1 MRVTFIPPINYCIG
15 KLSGKSEFYFRR
27 NKNGKVFVQ
36 HCPRRLS
43 EKQKA
48 WNKQFAQRYAVKH
61 HRHDNRSQQV
71 LRLQTLPKKQ
81 MRGILQGKQT
91 VQQYLGHNDIIHRTI
106 PAVSTCATTTPTTP
120 IIERT
125 ATPMVTIPPP
135 ESPPPD
141 HTDSIGTTGAT

>member
-1 MRVTFIPPINYCIG
+1 MRVTFIPPIHYCIG

-48 WNKQFAQRYAVKH
+48 WNKQFARLYAGKH
-61 HRHDNRSQQV
+61 HRHNNRSRQV

-91 VQQYLGHNDIIHRTI
+91 VQQYLERNDIHRAA
-106 PAVSTCATTTPTTP
+106 PAVNTYATATPTTP

-125 ATPMVTIPPP
+125 ITPMVTMPPP
-135 ESPPPD
+135 ETPPPD
-141 HTDSIGTTGAT
+141 HTGNIGTTGAT

>member
-1 MRVTFIPPINYCIG
+1 MRVTFIPPIHYCIG

-36 HCPRRLS
+36 RCPRRLS

-48 WNKQFAQRYAVKH
+48 WNKQFARLYAGKH
-61 HRHDNRSQQV
+61 HRHNNRSRQV

-91 VQQYLGHNDIIHRTI
+91 VQQYLERNDIHRAA
-106 PAVSTCATTTPTTP
+106 PAVNTYATATPTTP

-125 ATPMVTIPPP
+125 ITPMVTMPPP
-135 ESPPPD
+135 ETPPPD

>member
-1 MRVTFIPPINYCIG
+1 MRVTFIPPIHYCIG

-36 HCPRRLS
+36 RCPRRLS

-48 WNKQFAQRYAVKH
+48 WNKQFARLYAGKH
-61 HRHDNRSQQV
+61 HRHNNRSRQV

-91 VQQYLGHNDIIHRTI
+91 VQQYLERNDIHRAA
-106 PAVSTCATTTPTTP
+106 PAVNTYATATPTTP
-120 IIERT
+120 IIKRT
-125 ATPMVTIPPP
+125 ITPMVTMPPP
-135 ESPPPD
+135 ETPPPD

>member
-1 MRVTFIPPINYCIG
+1 MRVTFIPPIDYCIG
-15 KLSGKSEFYFRR
+15 KVSMKSEFYFRR
-27 NKNGKVFVQ
+27 NKYGKVFVQ
-36 HCPRRLS
+36 RCPRRLS

-48 WNKQFAQRYAVKH
+48 WNKQFARLYAGKH
-61 HRHDNRSQQV
+61 HRHNNRSRQV

-91 VQQYLGHNDIIHRTI
+91 VQQYLERNDIHRAA
-106 PAVSTCATTTPTTP
+106 PAVNTYATATPTTP

-125 ATPMVTIPPP
+125 ITPMVTMPPP
-135 ESPPPD
+135 ETPPPD

>member
-1 MRVTFIPPINYCIG
+1 MKVTFIPPINYCIG

-36 HCPRRLS
+36 RCPRRLS

-48 WNKQFAQRYAVKH
+48 WNKQFARLYAGKH
-61 HRHDNRSQQV
+61 HRHGNPSQQV
-71 LRLQTLPKKQ
+71 LRLQTLPKKP

-91 VQQYLGHNDIIHRTI
+91 VQQYLGRNDIHRAT
-106 PAVSTCATTTPTTP
+106 PAATATPTTP
-120 IIERT
+120 IVERT
-125 ATPMVTIPPP
+125 ATPTVTMPPP
-135 ESPPPD
+135 ETPPPD

>member
-1 MRVTFIPPINYCIG
+1 MKVTFIPPINYCIG

-36 HCPRRLS
+36 RCPRQLS

-48 WNKQFAQRYAVKH
+48 WNKQFAQRYAGKH
-61 HRHDNRSQQV
+61 HRHNNRSRQV

-91 VQQYLGHNDIIHRTI
+91 VQQYLERNDIHRAA
-106 PAVSTCATTTPTTP
+106 PAVNTYATATPTTP

-125 ATPMVTIPPP
+125 ITPMVTMPPP
-135 ESPPPD
+135 ETPPPD

>member
-1 MRVTFIPPINYCIG
+1 MKVTFIPPIHYCIG

-36 HCPRRLS
+36 RCPRRLS

-48 WNKQFAQRYAVKH
+48 WNKQFAQRYAGKH
-61 HRHDNRSQQV
+61 HRHSNRSQQV

-91 VQQYLGHNDIIHRTI
+91 VQQYLGRNDIRAT
-106 PAVSTCATTTPTTP
+106 PAVNTCATATPITP
-120 IIERT
+120 IIEHT
-125 ATPMVTIPPP
+125 ATQTVTMPPP
-135 ESPPPD
+135 ETPPPD
-141 HTDSIGTTGAT
+141 HTHSIGTTGAT

>member
-48 WNKQFAQRYAVKH
+48 WNKQFAHLYAGKH

-91 VQQYLGHNDIIHRTI
+91 VQQYLGRNDIHRAI
-106 PAVSTCATTTPTTP
+106 PTVVPHTAATPATP

-125 ATPMVTIPPP
+125 ATQTVTMPPP
-135 ESPPPD
+135 ETPPPD
-141 HTDSIGTTGAT
+141 HTGSIGTTGAT

>member
-1 MRVTFIPPINYCIG
+1 MRVTFIPPIHYCIG
-15 KLSGKSEFYFRR
+15 KLSGKSEFYFQR

-36 HCPRRLS
+36 RCPRRLS

-48 WNKQFAQRYAVKH
+48 WNKQFARLYAGKH
-61 HRHDNRSQQV
+61 HRHNNRSRQV

-91 VQQYLGHNDIIHRTI
+91 VQQYLERNDIHRAA
-106 PAVSTCATTTPTTP
+106 PAVNTYATATPTTP

-125 ATPMVTIPPP
+125 ITPMVTMPPP
-135 ESPPPD
+135 ETPPPD

>member
-1 MRVTFIPPINYCIG
+1 MRVTFIPPVNYCIG
-15 KLSGKSEFYFRR
+15 KLSGKSDFYFRR

-36 HCPRRLS
+36 RCPRRLS

-48 WNKQFAQRYAVKH
+48 WNKQFAQRYAGKH

-71 LRLQTLPKKQ
+71 LRLQTLPQKQ

-91 VQQYLGHNDIIHRTI
+91 IQQYLGRNDIHRAI
-106 PAVSTCATTTPTTP
+106 PTVVSHTAATPATP

-125 ATPMVTIPPP
+125 ATQTVTM
-135 ESPPPD
+135 PPPD
-141 HTDSIGTTGAT
+141 HTGSIGTTGAT

>member
-48 WNKQFAQRYAVKH
+48 WNKQFAQRYAGKH
-61 HRHDNRSQQV
+61 HRHGNRSQQV
-71 LRLQTLPKKQ
+71 MRVQTLPKKQ

-91 VQQYLGHNDIIHRTI
+91 VQQYLGRNDIHRTI
-106 PAVSTCATTTPTTP
+106 PTIVPPTAATPTTP
-120 IIERT
+120 IVERT
-125 ATPMVTIPPP
+125 TTLAVTVPPP
-135 ESPPPD
+135 ETPPPD
-141 HTDSIGTTGAT
+141 YTGSIGTTGAT

>member
-1 MRVTFIPPINYCIG
+1 MKVTFIPPIHYCIG

-48 WNKQFAQRYAVKH
+48 WNKQFARLYAGKH
-61 HRHDNRSQQV
+61 HRHNNRSRQV

-91 VQQYLGHNDIIHRTI
+91 VQQYLERNDIHRAA
-106 PAVSTCATTTPTTP
+106 PAVNTYATATPTTP

-125 ATPMVTIPPP
+125 ITPMVTMPPP
-135 ESPPPD
+135 ETPPPD

>member
-1 MRVTFIPPINYCIG
+1 MRVTFIPPIHYCIG

-36 HCPRRLS
+36 RCPRRLS

-48 WNKQFAQRYAVKH
+48 WNKQFARLYAGKH
-61 HRHDNRSQQV
+61 HRHNNRSRQV

-91 VQQYLGHNDIIHRTI
+91 VQQYLERNDIHRAV
-106 PAVSTCATTTPTTP
+106 PAVNTYATATPTTP

-125 ATPMVTIPPP
+125 ITPMVTMPPP
-135 ESPPPD
+135 EMPPPD